1 MKIALFHNIETG
13 GAKRAVFEHARFLA
27 QAGHSLHLFCP
38 TQTADAAFLP
48 LAPLCQTVSFYD
60 TDSAQNADALTSAS
74 TASTFGGEESRAR
87 KAARRVLGVGL
98 YETVRDAV
106 WVKKQEQKR
115 AALTTVY
122 RKMAGDINAGGCD
135 VLYAHQCT
143 VTLAPPLLRFVQIP
157 TVFYGQDTLRRFN
170 EWPVADMGEGTNPY
184 FSSSLLRRSR
194 TGRVVSPVL
203 AAWEAREQEQ
213 FVRNV
218 RAAPVVLVNSQYS
231 REAFVKTSGVAPR
244 VSYLGVDADFFCP
257 AKNSAPPE
265 NEVLSL
271 GALRPEK
278 RHEFVISAVAT
289 IAPAVRPRVRVVGYG
304 MDRTGQAFA
313 EHLSKQA
320 AAQNVELAIEREV
333 SDETVREAYRRAS
346 VFAFAPRLEPF
357 GLVVLEA
364 LACGTPA
371 VVANEG
377 GPREIIVGGV
387 TGFIA
392 DNGSAAE
399 FGAALLRITND
410 PALRGN
416 MATAGR
422 ADVLARWRWAQSGA
436 LVEAALLD
444 AADKKRLQ

>member
-13 GAKRAVFEHARFLA
+13 GAKRAVYEHARFLA

-48 LAPLCQTVSFYD
+48 LAPLCHAVSFYD
-60 TDSAQNADALTSAS
+60 TNSAQNADVLTSAS
-74 TASTFGGEESRAR
+74 TAPALGGDESRAR

-122 RKMAGDINAGGCD
+122 RKMADDINAGGCD

-170 EWPVADMGEGTNPY
+170 EWPVADMGEGARY

-213 FVRNV
+213 FVNCV

-257 AKNSAPPE
+257 AKNFAPPA

-278 RHEFVISAVAT
+278 RHDFVISAVAT
-289 IAPAVRPRVRVVGYG
+289 IAPAVRPCVRVVGYG
-304 MDRTGQAFA
+304 MDSMGQAFA
-313 EHLSKQA
+313 EHLSEQA
-320 AAQNVELAIEREV
+320 AAQKVDLAIEREV

-377 GPREIIVGGV
+377 GPREIITNGV

-410 PALRGN
+410 PALRN
-416 MATAGR
+416 DMAAAGR

-436 LVEAALLD
+436 FMETVLLD
-444 AADKKRLQ
+444 AAGKKRLQ